1 MNGRAGSGT
10 DLPAAGLAEDGPLSN
25 NDPTDHT
32 LAAIASILER
42 PEPAREAE
50 EPAID
55 VQAILADPVPV
66 PPPLPSLDEPAP
78 LAFDEPVFPEV
89 NEPEQ
94 SFLEQSFDEPLL
106 IDEQPLVPEQADADG
121 YSKVGPG
128 PMAALR
134 FKWSVQRG
142 DDGQYYVHETI
153 GEYSTPVVSGP
164 MTSEAAV
171 RMVDEREAEAHHRF
185 EVLRNEIAG
194 RTGLAQFVQRGE
206 A

>member
-1 MNGRAGSGT
+1 M
-10 DLPAAGLAEDGPLSN
+10 PAASLAEDGPLSN

-42 PEPAREAE
+42 PEPARDAE

-55 VQAILADPVPV
+55 VQAILAEPV
-66 PPPLPSLDEPAP
+66 PPPLPS
-78 LAFDEPVFPEV
+78 FDEPVSVQTDAP
-89 NEPEQ
+89 
-94 SFLEQSFDEPLL
+94 EQSFDEPPLFD
-106 IDEQPLVPEQADADG
+106 DEQIVVDAQPLVPEQSDADG

-134 FKWSVQRG
+134 FKWTVQRG
-142 DDGQYYVHETI
+142 DDGQFYVHETI

-164 MTSEAAV
+164 LSSEAAV
-171 RMVDEREAEAHHRF
+171 RLVDEREAEAHHRF
-185 EVLRNEIAG
+185 EVLRSEISG
-194 RTGLAQFVQRGE
+194 RGALAEFVRKGE